1 MNLKNAVAMSLGMVS
16 VKGSKYCETRND
28 CNMLT
33 YGAGG
38 CCLNEEEHWA
48 GDDNSYV

>member
-1 MNLKNAVAMSLGMVS
+1 MKLINALAMSIGMVT
-16 VKGSKYCETRND
+16 VKGRGCENTDD
-28 CNMLT
+28 CNTLT

-48 GDDNSYV
+48 GDNSYVT